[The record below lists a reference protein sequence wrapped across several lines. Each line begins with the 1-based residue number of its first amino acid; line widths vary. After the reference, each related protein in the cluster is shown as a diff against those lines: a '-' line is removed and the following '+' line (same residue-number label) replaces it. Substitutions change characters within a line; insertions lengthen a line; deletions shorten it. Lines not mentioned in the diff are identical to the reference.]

1 MTPVPTEEQVKEW
14 VREANHNEPMF
25 YQVACMAAAWGYMQ
39 SSPTSLENKVSESA
53 WASARMT

>member
-1 MTPVPTEEQVKEW
+1 MTPVPTEEQVKKW

-39 SSPTSLENKVSESA
+39 SGPAPHVNKPYGK
-53 WASARMT
+53 T